1 LNLKFIL
8 DHPPIE
14 GDAALG
20 AFVVLELVVNV
31 GEYLLEPGLILTISK
46 EGEQL
51 FRQVP
56 GE

>member
-31 GEYLLEPGLILTISK
+31 GEYLLEPGLILTTSK